1 MPVWRLRAVD
11 LRMCSQSESEVVASW
26 TCEQPRA
33 LSWVSHKQ
41 EEERDLVG
49 WDHLKQKTGVTE
61 KEWGASCQKTSP
73 QYHRVCCSI
82 WNSSRRQYLFYRDI
96 WKCFLSAVDV
106 CLPWTSLTVSPHLL
120 FLCLLLLIHL
130 FLQILCWQR
139 APSEALLRL
148 YNHRNHL
155 HLHWSGF
162 NGKCCWVFFFRWSFS
177 SVCLMIAQISILTSH
192 SSMLPT
198 SYR

>member
-82 WNSSRRQYLFYRDI
+82 WNGSRRQYLSRHLKVFFVGRRRLPALN
-96 WKCFLSAVDV
+96 FPHSLSSPSFLVFVASHPPLSADP
-106 CLPWTSLTVSPHLL
+106 LLAARSPGGAVA
-120 FLCLLLLIHL
+120 LI
-130 FLQILCWQR
+130 
-139 APSEALLRL
+139 
-148 YNHRNHL
+148 
-155 HLHWSGF
+155 
-162 NGKCCWVFFFRWSFS
+162 
-177 SVCLMIAQISILTSH
+177 
-192 SSMLPT
+192 
-198 SYR
+198 